1 MSRADEDGLTLGE
14 YQRLAAATDLEADS
28 EDPTVPLLGLVGEI
42 GTLVA
47 ELKKKRRPDN
57 VPHTGYEAIVQTE
70 IGDILWYLA
79 ALARRAGVSLEIAAE
94 QNLLKTQQRWLPPSE
109 RLYGAYDAGF
119 PPTERLPR
127 LLEVTFRSGVHSSG
141 RAYSQM
147 YVDGEPLGQPIDDNS
162 LADDGY
168 RFHDAFHLSYMSALG
183 WSPNIRRLMKRKRKS
198 DPRIDHAQDGARA
211 CAVEEGVAALV
222 FQLSIGYD
230 YFDGANRVDDSIL
243 EAVMSVTSN
252 LEVADRTAAEWELA
266 ILSGFSAWRALR
278 AHEEGVLV
286 ADLDRRV
293 LEFKPI
299 DGKSGSRA

>member
-1 MSRADEDGLTLGE
+1 MSGSSEHELTLNE

-28 EDPTVPLLGLVGEI
+28 QDPTVPLLGLVGEV

-57 VPHTGYEAIVQTE
+57 VLHTGFEEIVQTE

-79 ALARRAGVSLEIAAE
+79 ALARRAGVSLGAVAE
-94 QNLLKTQQRWLPPSE
+94 QNLAKTRARWLPPE
-109 RLYGAYDAGF
+109 DRLDGAYDSEF
-119 PPTERLPR
+119 PPAERFPR
-127 LLEVTFRSGVHSSG
+127 LLEVVFRSGVHPSG
-141 RAYSQM
+141 RAFSQM
-147 YVDGEPLGQPIDDNS
+147 YVDGEALGQPIDDNS

-198 DPRIDHAQDGARA
+198 DPVIDHAQDGARA
-211 CAVEEGVAALV
+211 CAIEEGVAALV

-230 YFDGANRVDDSIL
+230 HFEGVDRIDDSIL
-243 EAVMSVTSN
+243 DAVMSVTSN
-252 LEVADRTAAEWELA
+252 LEVSDRTAAEWELA

-278 AHEEGVLV
+278 EHEEGMVV
-286 ADLDRRV
+286 VDLDKRT
-293 LEFKPI
+293 LDFKPL
-299 DGKSGSRA
+299 